1 MLDDLIKERRKKLE
15 ALGKAGIN
23 PYPAGSKR
31 THTAAEAH
39 GDFEKLSSTGGGSA
53 SGGKSGEV
61 SLVGRVTAIRDQGDI
76 IFLDLTDASGKFQVV
91 SKKDTTENFALWKS
105 VLDIGDFV
113 SATGTLFETKKGEES
128 VAATKF
134 VMLSKSLRPLPSEW
148 YGVEDVETR
157 LRKRYLDLALNK
169 ETQDIFRKKAVFWE
183 TFREHLTKEGFL
195 EVETPVLEA
204 IPGGAEAEPF
214 KTHHNALDTDFYL
227 RISLELPLK
236 KLLVG
241 GFEKVFEIGRIFR
254 NEGIDKEHLQDY
266 TQLEFYWAY
275 RDYNDLMKFVEN
287 MYKAV
292 VKKVTGGLTTTYGE
306 QKIDWGKKWKKVDYV
321 WAFMEANK
329 LDPAKATREELL
341 KKAKEL
347 STEGGSASGG
357 KFELDKSLSKGK
369 LIDLIFKK
377 TVRAKLIE
385 PCFLVNPPVEIEPL
399 AKRSPENANVVERL
413 QVVAC
418 GTELGK
424 GFSELNDPLD
434 QRRRFEEQEKARAAG
449 DTEAQRLDEDFLEAL
464 EYGMPPAAGFGVSE
478 RFFAVLMDKPVRET
492 VIFPLMRPRSGH

>member
-1 MLDDLIKERRKKLE
+1 MLDDIIKERRKKLDML
-15 ALGKAGIN
+15 AKAGVN
-23 PYPAGSKR
+23 PYPAEAKR
-31 THTAAEAH
+31 THTAFEARE
-39 GDFEKLSSTGGGSA
+39 DFEKLEKRGS
-53 SGGKSGEV
+53 EV
-61 SLVGRVTAIRDQGDI
+61 TLAGRVTAVRDQGDI
-76 IFLDLTDASGKFQVV
+76 IFLDLTDESGKFQIV
-91 SKKDTTENFALWKS
+91 SKKDTTESFDLWKS
-105 VLDIGDFV
+105 VFDIGDFV
-113 SATGTLFETKKGEES
+113 SATGTLFKTKKGEES

-134 VMLSKSLRPLPSEW
+134 TMLSKSLRPLPSEW
-148 YGVEDVETR
+148 YGVEDIETR
-157 LRKRYLDLALNK
+157 LRKRYLDLQLNK
-169 ETQDIFRKKAVFWE
+169 ETQDMFRKKAVFWK
-183 TFREHLTKEGFL
+183 TFREYLKKEGFL

-275 RDYNDLMKFVEN
+275 RDYNDLMKFVEG

-292 VKKVTGGLTTTYGE
+292 VKKVTGGFVTTYGE
-306 QKIDWGKKWKKVDYV
+306 HKIDWGKKWKKVDYV
-321 WAFMEANK
+321 EAFEAANK
-329 LDPAKATREELL
+329 LDPAKATRDELF
-341 KKAKEL
+341 KRAKEL
-347 STEGGSASGG
+347 STEGGSAFGG
-357 KFELDKSLSKGK
+357 KLEPEKNASKAR
-369 LIDLIFKK
+369 LVDLIFKK

-399 AKRSPENANVVERL
+399 AKRSPDNPSVVERV
-413 QVVAC
+413 QVMAA

-492 VIFPLMRPRSGH
+492 VIFPLMRPRK